1 MDAHFTSEELT
12 LVRVSHAPYGTGQA
26 CDGGG
31 CPAVYET
38 SRGTYVI
45 IGRRLCAEEKAG
57 LPMSEIE
64 DALEVP
70 RELLVESAPKPS

>member
-1 MDAHFTSEELT
+1 MTESKPRT
-12 LVRVSHAPYGTGQA
+12 MKLVHVSHAAYGPQLA
-26 CDGGG
+26 CNGGS

-45 IGRRLCAEEKAG
+45 IGRRMSAEEKAE
-57 LPMSEIE
+57 LPMDCIE

-70 RELLVESAPKPS
+70 RELLKESAPKLL